1 MPGKNAVLMD
11 VSASTLERMERV
23 AAMLGMTID
32 DLSEVACELALP
44 GIERA
49 LKSARDTH
57 SSSIG
62 KEALGKIVGNVVY
75 MWNKPMALAKEAG
88 G

>member
-11 VSASTLERMERV
+11 VSASTLKRMEAV

-49 LKSARDTH
+49 LKRARATPPSAN
-57 SSSIG
+57 G
-62 KEALGKIVGNVVY
+62 NVVGNVVY
-75 MWNKPMALAKEAG
+75 MWSKPTAVIREAVG
-88 G
+88 